1 MSAITEVTHDSR
13 TMSEFSRNLNQT
25 QTPISNTGSH
35 AGSKL
40 TDNSLSIKTSQNL
53 EYNEQRQ
60 PSVSLEEKGIDSNKF
75 MITMNIDKI
84 EEESESNLHETQG
97 SNSARVSEVMTS
109 MEFRNG

>member
-13 TMSEFSRNLNQT
+13 TMSEFSRNLNLT

-35 AGSKL
+35 SGSKL

-60 PSVSLEEKGIDSNKF
+60 ASVSLEEKGIDNNKF

-84 EEESESNLHETQG
+84 EEETESNLHETQG

-109 MEFRNG
+109 IEFRNG